1 VLGLIG
7 LGAAGT
13 MFAMP
18 AQAFFPVFARDL
30 QVGPE
35 GLGLI
40 QGAVGFGS
48 LAGVVFLSLQ
58 KGERPSAMLLIGG
71 SLAYGVA
78 VTLFALSPVFWLS
91 VLLAF
96 GMGVVGTLFL
106 TINFTMVQL
115 VVPDELRGRV
125 LSIRMVIFGMQ
136 PVGQISGGVAAEF
149 ITTRFAVALGGLICV
164 GLMLLVLAR
173 APQLR
178 RL

>member
-1 VLGLIG
+1 
-7 LGAAGT
+7 
-13 MFAMP
+13 
-18 AQAFFPVFARDL
+18 
-30 QVGPE
+30 
-35 GLGLI
+35 LGLI